1 LYIKEIV
8 LTWFLNLTT
17 RAKLFFGF
25 GLITMLLIISIS
37 MAYRI
42 ISTIQ
47 QSQTVLVEKDFTMVV
62 DLLEIRAYEN
72 RLRAKFLEMSL
83 KTERS
88 DQEAL
93 EHEIRTSSGKVDENL
108 QRLVRLGRDEPKF
121 LAGIENLKNTI
132 SIYRQTREK
141 QFALIYEGKPELA
154 RQLSL
159 GIQDQRYEKIREIA
173 RTLGDEVKD
182 RAWAAAAQSQ
192 EQARKSLHLFVIA
205 GIFVTL
211 LAMAMALFLN
221 RIIVNPLK
229 EISGA
234 LELLAAGELAINLSV
249 NDRRDEFGVLA
260 QNFHRMVENL
270 RKMTQEISN
279 GVSVLTSVTDEIMA
293 MTQQV
298 SSGSAETATALN
310 QTMGTVEELKQTVQL
325 ANGKAMQVSDNAQK
339 TVQVSRSG
347 QHAVQEMIAGMGHVG
362 EQTTSVAISI
372 AKLGEQ
378 SNAIGEIVATVNDLS
393 EQSNLLAVN
402 AAIEAAK
409 AGEQGK
415 GFAVVAQEIKSL
427 ALQSKQATTQVRII
441 LGEIQKAIAAAV
453 MATDQNGK
461 AVEAGVQQSDTAG
474 ASIQML
480 AESIVEAAHVAM
492 QIATSSQQQMVGITQ
507 VALAMESIKEA
518 GAQNLTG
525 TRQAEAAAQNLH
537 ALGLNL
543 KQLVQWYK
551 V

>member
-1 LYIKEIV
+1 LYIREIA

-17 RAKLFFGF
+17 RTKLLFGF

-42 ISTIQ
+42 ISAIQ
-47 QSQTVLVEKDFTMVV
+47 QSQAVLVEKDFTLVV
-62 DLLEIRAYEN
+62 DLLEIRAFEN

-93 EHEIRTSSGKVDENL
+93 EHEIRTYSAKVDERMR
-108 QRLVRLGRDEPKF
+108 RLATLGRDEPKF
-121 LAGIENLKNTI
+121 LASIEELKNTI
-132 SIYRQTREK
+132 SIYEQTREK
-141 QFALIYEGKPELA
+141 QFALIYEGKPDVA

-159 GIQDQRYEKIREIA
+159 GIQEQRHEKIREIA
-173 RTLGDEVKD
+173 RVLGDGVRN
-182 RAWAAAAQSQ
+182 RAWAAAAKSQ
-192 EQARKSLHLFVIA
+192 EQVSNSLQLFVIA
-205 GIFVTL
+205 GMFSIL
-211 LAMAMALFLN
+211 LAMVMTLFLD

-229 EISGA
+229 EISDA
-234 LELLAAGELAINLSV
+234 VELLASGELAINLSI
-249 NDRRDEFGVLA
+249 NDRHDELGILA
-260 QNFHRMVENL
+260 QNFRRMVENL

-310 QTMGTVEELKQTVQL
+310 QTMGTVEELKQTVQM
-325 ANGKAMQVSDNAQK
+325 ASGKAMQVSDNAQK

-372 AKLGEQ
+372 AKLSEQ

-461 AVEAGVQQSDTAG
+461 AIEAGVQQSDTAG

>member
-1 LYIKEIV
+1 MN
-8 LTWFLNLTT
+8 WFLNLTT

-25 GLITMLLIISIS
+25 GLITILLIISIT

-47 QSQTVLVEKDFTMVV
+47 QSQAVLVEKDFTMVV
-62 DLLEIRAYEN
+62 DLLEIRAFEN
-72 RLRAKFLEMSL
+72 RLRAKFMEMSL

-93 EHEIRTSSGKVDENL
+93 EHEIRTYSGKVDERL
-108 QRLVRLGRDEPKF
+108 QSLATLGRDEPKF
-121 LAGIENLKNTI
+121 LAGIDELKSTI
-132 SIYRQTREK
+132 ATYRQIREK
-141 QFALIYEGKPELA
+141 QFTLIYEGKPELA

-159 GIQDQRYEKIREIA
+159 GIQDRHHEKIREIA
-173 RTLGDEVKD
+173 RALSDGVRD
-182 RAWAAAAQSQ
+182 RALAAAARSQ
-192 EQARKSLHLFVIA
+192 EQVRKSLHLFVIA
-205 GIFVTL
+205 GIFAML
-211 LAMAMALFLN
+211 LAVTMTLFLN
-221 RIIVNPLK
+221 QIIVNPLK
-229 EISGA
+229 EITVAMG
-234 LELLAAGELAINLSV
+234 LLASGELNINLSAT
-249 NDRRDEFGVLA
+249 DRHDEFGVLA
-260 QNFHRMVENL
+260 QNFRKMVESQ
-270 RKMTQEISN
+270 RKMTQEISDA
-279 GVSVLTSVTDEIMA
+279 VSILTSVTDEILT

-310 QTMGTVEELKQTVQL
+310 QTMGTVEEVKQTVQL
-325 ANGKAMQVSDNAQK
+325 ASEKAMQVSDNAQK

-347 QHAVQEMIAGMGHVG
+347 QHAVQEMIAGMEHIG
-362 EQTTSVAISI
+362 EQTNAAAISI
-372 AKLGEQ
+372 TKLSEQ
-378 SNAIGEIVATVNDLS
+378 SNAIGEIIATVNDLA

-427 ALQSKQATTQVRII
+427 AQQSKQATTQVRII
-441 LGEIQKAIAAAV
+441 LGEIQKAITSAV

-461 AVEAGVQQSDTAG
+461 AVEAGAQQSDTAG
-474 ASIQML
+474 ASIKML

-492 QIATSSQQQMVGITQ
+492 QIAASSQQQMVGITQ

-518 GAQNLTG
+518 GTQNLAG
-525 TRQAEAAAQNLH
+525 TRLAESAAHNLH
-537 ALGLNL
+537 ELGLKL